1 MKITIKNLVLLSFLG
16 ISFCGSAQTE
26 EQRAKITKD
35 YDKVRL
41 SQMEEKFRADALRD
55 KEEALRL
62 AKVNNW
68 KVSFTDEDGAY
79 SELMRVNFDGTPV
92 YYKASNSGS
101 AITSRVNLINSGG
114 AMGLNLNGQ
123 GMIVGEWDAGPV
135 RATHQD
141 FGSRVILKD
150 GVIFDEPSDGSDHA
164 THVAGTMIGSG
175 SGNANAK
182 GMAYQGTLWANTWT
196 NDQSEMV
203 SQASQGLLVS
213 NHSYGLNLDFSQ
225 LYYFGAYM
233 AESKDYDDIMRA
245 APYYQIVVAAG
256 NDRQN
261 FQEYNPT
268 KAGRDMLTGTS
279 TSKNAIVV
287 AAVNQVNTYVNGLSV
302 SVGDFSNWG
311 PTDDGRVKPDI
322 STKGVGVF
330 STTNVSNT
338 SYGNKQGTSM
348 AAPGIAG
355 SLILLQQHYN
365 NLNDSFM
372 RSATLR
378 ALVANSADEAGTG
391 QNFPGPDHKYGFG
404 LMNAARAAQTISDR
418 NEGSLIEELS
428 LSQGQTYT
436 RIVTGTG
443 LEAVKATI
451 AWTDL
456 SGNINSGTVDSPTP
470 SLVNDLDIRVTKLTT
485 VYYPWR
491 LNMSFIQGGAK
502 RDGDN
507 NVDNIEKLEVP
518 TIEGGLYTITV
529 THKGSIV
536 GGSQPFSL
544 VVTGIDEQLATT
556 EFSSSALQLYPNPAA
571 DNFQITISESV
582 SDITKVE
589 VYDMLGKLISSKE
602 ISSAIL
608 EDYQFD
614 ISNYVDGIYVVKI
627 SQGDQVGIR
636 KLVKK

>member
-1 MKITIKNLVLLSFLG
+1 
-16 ISFCGSAQTE
+16 
-26 EQRAKITKD
+26 
-35 YDKVRL
+35 
-41 SQMEEKFRADALRD
+41 
-55 KEEALRL
+55 
-62 AKVNNW
+62 
-68 KVSFTDEDGAY
+68 
-79 SELMRVNFDGTPV
+79 MRVNPDGTPV

-456 SGNINSGTVDSPTP
+456 SGNINSGTVDSATP

-614 ISNYVDGIYVVKI
+614 ISNFVDGIYVVKI

>member
-614 ISNYVDGIYVVKI
+614 ISNFVDGIYVVKI

>member
-79 SELMRVNFDGTPV
+79 SELMRVNPDGTPV

-614 ISNYVDGIYVVKI
+614 ISNFVDGIYVVKI

>member
-1 MKITIKNLVLLSFLG
+1 MLLSFLG

-614 ISNYVDGIYVVKI
+614 ISNFVDGIYVVKI